1 MSAGRRWTVLATLCL
16 AVLLVAIDA
25 TVLNLAIPAIT
36 TELDASAT
44 QMLWILDI
52 YSLVLAGLLV
62 SAGALSDRLGRR
74 RVLLAGC
81 ALFGAASAA
90 AAFRTVG

>member
-1 MSAGRRWTVLATLCL
+1 MNARRRWTVLATLCL
-16 AVLLVAIDA
+16 AVLLVAVDA

-36 TELDASAT
+36 TDLDAGAT

-74 RVLLAGC
+74 RVRDVRRGLRAGR
-81 ALFGAASAA
+81 L
-90 AAFRTVG
+90 RTVG